1 MYPKKRLINS
11 GCITSGSFTP
21 YADCQRIAR
30 RISYYVNGGVDLEG
44 LSNRPPVESHFDSPE
59 DIASD
64 TLDIASDPTVS
75 KLDIAEYASMQY
87 ADAAAKRA
95 AEKFADV
102 SDGNSD

>member
-11 GCITSGSFTP
+11 GRIASGSFAP
-21 YADCQRIAR
+21 CADCQRIAR

-44 LSNRPPVESHFDSPE
+44 LSNRPPVEGHFDGPE

-64 TLDIASDPTVS
+64 ILDITSDPTVS

-95 AEKFADV
+95 AGKFTDIP
-102 SDGNSD
+102 DDNSD